1 MKSLRFLVDAGAI
14 HGSLY
19 ASALM
24 AEEVVVISKTSPVRR
39 RAVEGAVGMLAGLV
53 LACLNGPWLVSKL
66 YRPLSGN
73 ADVCG
78 QPVTEALSYFV
89 KLQLVTG
96 LLGGTFILL
105 VSFLFRRMLRKR
117 REARTAP
124 T

>member
-1 MKSLRFLVDAGAI
+1 MP
-14 HGSLY
+14 GSIY
-19 ASALM
+19 AAPLM
-24 AEEVVVISKTSPVRR
+24 AEEVLVVSKSSPVRR
-39 RAVEGAVGMLAGLV
+39 RASEGAIGMLAGLV
-53 LACLNGPWLVSKL
+53 IACLNGPWLVSKL

-89 KLQLVTG
+89 KLQLVSG
-96 LLGGTFILL
+96 LAGGTFIL
-105 VSFLFRRMLRKR
+105 VMSFSFRRMLRKR

>member
-1 MKSLRFLVDAGAI
+1 
-14 HGSLY
+14 
-19 ASALM
+19 M
-24 AEEVVVISKTSPVRR
+24 AEEVVVVTKTNPLRR
-39 RAVEGAVGMLAGLV
+39 RAIEGAVGMLAGLV
-53 LACLNGPWLVSKL
+53 IVCLSGPLLVSKL

-78 QPVTEALSYFV
+78 QPVTEALTYFV
-89 KLQLVTG
+89 KLQLF
-96 LLGGTFILL
+96 GGVIGGGFILL

>member
-1 MKSLRFLVDAGAI
+1 
-14 HGSLY
+14 
-19 ASALM
+19 M
-24 AEEVVVISKTSPVRR
+24 AEEVVVVSKTSPVRR
-39 RAVEGAVGMLAGLV
+39 RAIEGAVGMLAGLV

-89 KLQLVTG
+89 KLQLISG
-96 LLGGTFILL
+96 AIGGSILVL

-117 REARTAP
+117 REARTAI